1 MSFATKDIKKL
12 KNLPAR
18 PARGTAGEAHGR
30 AISRRMLAGGQKI
43 WDRSRTEKIK
53 VTIC

>member
-18 PARGTAGEAHGR
+18 PARHRRCGARAGDLKAD
-30 AISRRMLAGGQKI
+30 AGGQI